1 MAEPLMK
8 KNKFSDDEIDSF
20 ILKIQ
25 TQQVKSNQK
34 IFSNDDIL
42 SISYVMSE
50 FVDAVQKIKDYPSA
64 FQVELF
70 REVCHDKKLHSA
82 LRDPYV
88 ALALELKK
96 AYDMGNLPWF
106 DKVLEFEK
114 RNKLELEDD
123 PVMASY
129 WEISQ
134 SFLPGLLE
142 IYDIELKE
150 AVETND
156 LNSSL
161 IQLGRTRYE
170 DIVNELLCMR
180 FSDRDSMTDM
190 TIHLHNSKLAAHWA
204 NSYDLVQDSKL
215 HASEVFYG
223 YIGALSL
230 TCIVPLQ
237 REAMITWIS
246 ILIEPILMNY
256 ESALMVSSDAK
267 TKLIEELPGVE
278 FRLVHIA
285 SDTPDPVFIIQA
297 WCGYGALMVGISS
310 ASTVI
315 DAENRAAGV
324 ALYKKSNIERA
335 HRVIED
341 FGEFYYTRY
350 LTLSRPSVS
359 TFSRDSQTFGNTS
372 PGVTALQT
380 PYEQQQKM
388 NVSVIRQQQ
397 PIQML
402 HGAQQQLS
410 VSFMNSTLNAL
421 ATQPPP
427 EMFNNNDYQR
437 QIEDLKDIA
446 LADPM
451 ADEIIDKSSKEKFNH
466 VLLDRRYTP
475 AEYKTSKLTNTDV
488 QVMCYVDNIPLARAI
503 STNKKK
509 AGQICAQFILNYLDY
524 FMQKLPPR

>member
-1 MAEPLMK
+1 MTERPTK
-8 KNKFSDDEIDSF
+8 KNKLSDDDIDSF
-20 ILKIQ
+20 IFKVQ

-34 IFSNDDIL
+34 IFSNNDIL

-50 FVDAVQKIKDYPSA
+50 FVDAVKKIKDYPSA
-64 FQVELF
+64 FQVDLF
-70 REVCHDKKLHSA
+70 REVCHDGKLRSA

-96 AYDMGNLPWF
+96 AYDMGNLPLF
-106 DKVLEFEK
+106 DKVVEFEK

-134 SFLPGLLE
+134 SFLPALIE

-156 LNSSL
+156 LKPSL

-190 TIHLHNSKLAAHWA
+190 SIHLYSSKLAAHWA
-204 NSYDLVQDSKL
+204 NSYDLVQDAKL

-230 TCIVPLQ
+230 TCMVPPQ

-256 ESALMVSSDAK
+256 ENPLMVSSDAK

-285 SDTPDPVFIIQA
+285 SDNPDPVFIVQA
-297 WCGYGALMVGISS
+297 WCGYGSLMIGISS
-310 ASTVI
+310 ASTLI

-341 FGEFYYTRY
+341 FGKFYCTRD
-350 LTLSRPSVS
+350 LTLSRPPVFN
-359 TFSRDSQTFGNTS
+359 TDSQPFGNTS
-372 PGVTALQT
+372 PSVTALQT
-380 PYEQQQKM
+380 PYEQQQEMK
-388 NVSVIRQQQ
+388 VSVLRQQL
-397 PIQML
+397 PIQAL
-402 HGAQQQLS
+402 QEAQQQLS
-410 VSFMNSTLNAL
+410 VPFMNSTLNAT

-427 EMFNNNDYQR
+427 EIFNNSDYQR

-446 LADPM
+446 LADPI
-451 ADEIIDKSSKEKFNH
+451 ADDIIDKSSKEKFNH

-488 QVMCYVDNIPLARAI
+488 QVMCYVENIPLARAI